1 MSLQSKSAHRLY
13 LPIVALTLCVWAQ
26 TACTGEP
33 TTGETEPEVCE
44 GGGEL
49 AIAPGETGTTFI
61 PFKEG
66 DVLPTWDR
74 PQGGIG
80 TRINVKI
87 DGLGEG
93 EAVDL
98 IQTIIVRPLD
108 GPPGGV
114 GENGGDC
121 AVDLEGNKVCNN
133 EELSC
138 ILDTCRE
145 VITDQVNR
153 QFPTEC
159 QDGSLVVTEMPIRFR
174 TRVELNE
181 VDGAPGELFMR
192 LDIDDDDDEYILSDP
207 VEIEMDVGDFIQPSW
222 WED

>member
-1 MSLQSKSAHRLY
+1 MSLSPS
-13 LPIVALTLCVWAQ
+13 VARRSLSTFALALSIGALS
-26 TACTGEP
+26 ACTGMQTDGDP
-33 TTGETEPEVCE
+33 EPEVCE
-44 GGGEL
+44 GEGEL
-49 AIAPGETGTTFI
+49 SIAPGETGTTFV
-61 PFKEG
+61 PFQPG
-66 DVLPTWDR
+66 DILPTWDR

-80 TRINVKI
+80 TRINVKLK
-87 DGLGEG
+87 GLAPGDP
-93 EAVDL
+93 VDL

-114 GENGGDC
+114 GENGGEC
-121 AVDLEGNKVCNN
+121 AVDLEGNKVCND

-138 ILDTCRE
+138 ILDSCRE

-159 QDGSLVVTEMPIRFR
+159 QNGSLIVTEMPIRFR

-181 VDGAPGELFMR
+181 VDGAMGELFMR
-192 LDIDDDDDEYILSDP
+192 LDLDDSDDEYILSDT